1 MPREDLP
8 QESHPEGPASHP
20 DQRLPHDEPA
30 ASPDRPQTAASASGQ
45 PQTAA
50 FSSGRPRIV
59 ALDVLR
65 GFALCE
71 ILLANIQLMAT
82 GRSAVAVQPMGA
94 WDPWLG
100 LPIFSL
106 LFGIGFALLLD
117 SAASRAPRPRLVLLR
132 RLGALLAIGLVHMLL
147 WPAEILT
154 KYAVVGILVLLPST
168 WLPRWAMAGLAA
180 ALIPA
185 ALIFGGGGLMLIAG
199 LFLLGSALVRYGLI
213 EQIERSTRG
222 PLLLGLA
229 FAAGLASALWVQAS
243 MRAVGAATTYL
254 SSTSSLADLLLVG
267 VYVCGLLVLLRT
279 PLRPALQL
287 VFAPLGRM
295 ALTNYLTATLLV
307 LAASHILGLPIGQS
321 LTAAYLAAGTILT
334 AQWLFSTLWLR
345 HYRQGPIEW
354 LWRWATWA
362 HRPPLSRARTS

>member
-8 QESHPEGPASHP
+8 QKSRRPKGPASHP
-20 DQRLPHDEPA
+20 DQRFPHDGPAA
-30 ASPDRPQTAASASGQ
+30 ASPDRPQTVASAAGQ

-71 ILLANIQLMAT
+71 ILLANIQLIAT
-82 GRSAVAVQPMGA
+82 GSSAVVTQPMGH

-117 SAASRAPRPRLVLLR
+117 SAASRVPRPRLVLLR

-147 WPAEILT
+147 WPGEILT
-154 KYAVVGILVLLPST
+154 KYAVVGLLVLLPST

-185 ALIFGGGGLMLIAG
+185 ALIFGGGG
-199 LFLLGSALVRYGLI
+199 
-213 EQIERSTRG
+213 
-222 PLLLGLA
+222 P
-229 FAAGLASALWVQAS
+229 
-243 MRAVGAATTYL
+243 
-254 SSTSSLADLLLVG
+254 
-267 VYVCGLLVLLRT
+267 C
-279 PLRPALQL
+279 
-287 VFAPLGRM
+287 
-295 ALTNYLTATLLV
+295 
-307 LAASHILGLPIGQS
+307 
-321 LTAAYLAAGTILT
+321 
-334 AQWLFSTLWLR
+334 
-345 HYRQGPIEW
+345 
-354 LWRWATWA
+354 
-362 HRPPLSRARTS
+362 